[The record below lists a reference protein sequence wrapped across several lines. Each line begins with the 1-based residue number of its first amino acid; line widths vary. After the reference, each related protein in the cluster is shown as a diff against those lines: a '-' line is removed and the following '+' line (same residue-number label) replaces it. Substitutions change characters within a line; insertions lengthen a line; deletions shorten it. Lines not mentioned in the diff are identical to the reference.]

1 MDDKEEIELADISI
15 AIDSN
20 EYWNDMITV
29 TGGTNDIS
37 VDYEDWLAQYNGTI
51 DLSGIDIGPYS
62 YPGSSLGANDIKL
75 TAAGDEM
82 LRVAQDGF
90 YVRGVRV
97 EADAKEAKAVYKAF
111 KQWMTYAILNGEI
124 NN

>member
-1 MDDKEEIELADISI
+1 MRDDDELAEITIGD
-15 AIDSN
+15 
-20 EYWNDMITV
+20 ITV
-29 TGGTNDIS
+29 DTSDMNTQKWDDWITQYTDLDLNIG
-37 VDYEDWLAQYNGTI
+37 DYSDNH
-51 DLSGIDIGPYS
+51 
-62 YPGSSLGANDIKL
+62 LGANDISL

-82 LRVAQDGF
+82 LRVAKDGF

-97 EADAKEAKAVYKAF
+97 EADAKEAKAVYEAF

>member
-1 MDDKEEIELADISI
+1 MGNKGK
-15 AIDSN
+15 N
-20 EYWNDMITV
+20 EYQI
-29 TGGTNDIS
+29 
-37 VDYEDWLAQYNGTI
+37 WLDEYADSMANITI
-51 DLSGIDIGPYS
+51 DTSDMKTQQWDDWVQQYTGELDLDIGDYIS
-62 YPGSSLGANDIKL
+62 DSRLGANDINL
-75 TAAGDEM
+75 TAGGEEM

-97 EADAKEAKAVYKAF
+97 EADEKEAKAVYEAF

>member
-1 MDDKEEIELADISI
+1 MGDEDKLTIEEYANITVADN
-15 AIDSN
+15 D
-20 EYWNDMITV
+20 YWNDMITV
-29 TGGTNDIS
+29 TGGDTSVNYDDWIQQYADLELDYSNTN
-37 VDYEDWLAQYNGTI
+37 
-51 DLSGIDIGPYS
+51 
-62 YPGSSLGANDIKL
+62 SLGANDIKL

-97 EADAKEAKAVYKAF
+97 EADAKEAEAVYKAF
-111 KQWMTYAILNGEI
+111 KSWMTYAILNGEI

>member
-1 MDDKEEIELADISI
+1 MRDDDATI
-15 AIDSN
+15 
-20 EYWNDMITV
+20 
-29 TGGTNDIS
+29 
-37 VDYEDWLAQYNGTI
+37 TI
-51 DLSGIDIGPYS
+51 DTSDLNTQEWDDWIEQYTGSLDINDSFYTVS
-62 YPGSSLGANDIKL
+62 RLGANDISL
-75 TAAGDEM
+75 TAAGGEM

-97 EADAKEAKAVYKAF
+97 EADEKEAEAVYKAF

>member
-1 MDDKEEIELADISI
+1 MGEEHQIYQDWLDEMADIK
-15 AIDSN
+15 IDTSDVN
-20 EYWNDMITV
+20 TQEWDDWITQY
-29 TGGTNDIS
+29 TGA
-37 VDYEDWLAQYNGTI
+37 L
-51 DLSGIDIGPYS
+51 DLNMDLDNY
-62 YPGSSLGANDIKL
+62 YDNHLGANNISL
-75 TAAGDEM
+75 TAAGGEM

-97 EADAKEAKAVYKAF
+97 EADEKEAEAVYKAF

>member
-1 MDDKEEIELADISI
+1 MRDDDATI
-15 AIDSN
+15 
-20 EYWNDMITV
+20 
-29 TGGTNDIS
+29 
-37 VDYEDWLAQYNGTI
+37 TI
-51 DLSGIDIGPYS
+51 DTSDLNTQEWDDWIEQYTGILDINDSFYTVS
-62 YPGSSLGANDIKL
+62 RLGANDISL
-75 TAAGDEM
+75 TAAGGEM

-97 EADAKEAKAVYKAF
+97 EADEKEAEAVYKAF

>member
-1 MDDKEEIELADISI
+1 MRDDDELAEITIGD
-15 AIDSN
+15 
-20 EYWNDMITV
+20 ITV
-29 TGGTNDIS
+29 DTSDINTQQWDDWITQYTGLDLDID
-37 VDYEDWLAQYNGTI
+37 DYSD
-51 DLSGIDIGPYS
+51 SR
-62 YPGSSLGANDIKL
+62 LGANDISL

-82 LRVAQDGF
+82 LRVAKDGF

-97 EADAKEAKAVYKAF
+97 EADEKEAKAVYEAF

>member
-1 MDDKEEIELADISI
+1 MRDDDELSEITLGDITISDITIDTTADY
-15 AIDSN
+15 D
-20 EYWNDMITV
+20 
-29 TGGTNDIS
+29 
-37 VDYEDWLAQYNGTI
+37 DWLQQYT
-51 DLSGIDIGPYS
+51 
-62 YPGSSLGANDIKL
+62 SSMDESFYADSRLGANNISL

-97 EADAKEAKAVYKAF
+97 EADEKEAKAVYEAF
-111 KQWMTYAILNGEI
+111 KSWMTYAILNGEI

>member
-1 MDDKEEIELADISI
+1 MRDDDELAEITIGDIT
-15 AIDSN
+15 IDTSDMN
-20 EYWNDMITV
+20 TQEWDDWIQTYTGTLDLDIENDWSFDNRL
-29 TGGTNDIS
+29 GTNNIS
-37 VDYEDWLAQYNGTI
+37 
-51 DLSGIDIGPYS
+51 
-62 YPGSSLGANDIKL
+62 L

-82 LRVAQDGF
+82 LRVAKDGF

-97 EADAKEAKAVYKAF
+97 EADAKEAEAVYKAF